1 MIQNLTKI
9 IHSKYGKYV
18 ISGLLGL
25 GLACL
30 FRKVCKDRE
39 CIVFKAPNIDEVI
52 ENIYKH
58 DNKCLKLKKKSQSC
72 GHSNKQVLV

>member
-30 FRKVCKDRE
+30 FRKICKDRE
-39 CIVFKAPNIDEVI
+39 CIKFKAPNIDEVI
-52 ENIYKH
+52 KNIYKH
-58 DNKCLKLKKKSQSC
+58 NNKCLKFKKKSQSC
-72 GHSNKQVLV
+72 GVSNNQILV